1 MKRLSSPYGLSL
13 LEMMVVL
20 GLLALMAVYFAPKL
34 FKPTDNNLKTVSRKL
49 GSLVREARLQARLK
63 NQTYRLVFDMDP
75 EKGSYWAEVATGPTL
90 AIKENGIVDK
100 KENKKSEKDKEDH
113 PEGPF
118 SLATNLTKAKR
129 ALPSGMIFTSFES
142 GVLKETFRSGKVFLY
157 ISPEGLVEFSALQIT
172 DSKKNTWT
180 LIFHPLTGQAEIVDH
195 AINLKDAH
203 DKME

>member
-1 MKRLSSPYGLSL
+1 MKRLSSPSGLSL
-13 LEMMVVL
+13 MEMMVVL
-20 GLLALMAVYFAPKL
+20 GLLAGMAAYFAPKL
-34 FKPTDNNLKTVSRKL
+34 FKPNDANMKSVVRKL

-63 NQTYRLVFDMDP
+63 NQTYRIVFDLDP

-90 AIKENGIVDK
+90 AIKENGVVDK
-100 KENKKSEKDKEDH
+100 KESKKSDSDKEDQ

-118 SLATNLTKAKR
+118 SLVTNLTKTKR
-129 ALPSGMIFTSFES
+129 PLPSGMAFSSFES

-172 DSKKNTWT
+172 DPKKHTWT